1 MPGDI
6 DRREVVREQRACASS
21 AALGAHRLVRVRDRV
36 RVRVRVKVR
45 VGLGLGPNPSH
56 LGQ

>member
-6 DRREVVREQRACASS
+6 DRREVVRKQRACASS

-36 RVRVRVKVR
+36 RVRVRVKVTVR
-45 VGLGLGPNPSH
+45 VRVRA
-56 LGQ
+56 